1 MLYLVMREVII
12 GADHRGFELKEKI
25 KKYLRKEGW
34 EVSDMSPKYKEAD
47 DYPDIAFEVGEE
59 VARVNGIGILVCGS
73 GAGVCVA
80 ANKVDGVRAAMAI
93 NPRQARKMKED
104 DDINVVCLA
113 NDFVVEEEN
122 MEIINEFLRA
132 VFASE
137 ERFIRRI
144 QKIKQYEKSK
154 VS

>member
-1 MLYLVMREVII
+1 MLYLIMREVMM
-12 GADHRGFELKEKI
+12 GSDHRGFELKEKI
-25 KKYLRKEGW
+25 KKHLRSKGW
-34 EVSDMSPKYKEAD
+34 QITDMSPEKNQSD
-47 DYPDIAFEVGEE
+47 DYPDIAIA
-59 VARVNGIGILVCGS
+59 VAEKISQVNGLGVLVCGS

-80 ANKVDGVRAAMAI
+80 ANKVNGVRAAMAI

-104 DDINVVCLA
+104 DDINIVCLS
-113 NDFVVEEEN
+113 NDFISEDENTEIVEE
-122 MEIINEFLRA
+122 FLNS

-154 VS
+154 IG

>member
-1 MLYLVMREVII
+1 
-12 GADHRGFELKEKI
+12 
-25 KKYLRKEGW
+25 
-34 EVSDMSPKYKEAD
+34 
-47 DYPDIAFEVGEE
+47 
-59 VARVNGIGILVCGS
+59 CGS